1 MNIKTK
7 IRAFPTIP
15 NKNKCVS
22 IGSMLAV
29 QYFYEKL
36 NFSDVFSKHKSKGLD
51 LNSLLIG
58 LVSYKLTEN
67 FSIKEASKWL
77 NQKEILE
84 ILNLKSF
91 HEKVLYRTLE
101 ILGRNKET
109 ILAEIL
115 DNLFSVY
122 GFGETD
128 INLDWTSIVL
138 HGTKSKLG
146 KYGYSRDHRPDKLQI
161 TVGVG
166 ELRKPI
172 NIPIGITVNRGNV
185 LDLQHFPETYNQVK
199 RNLKKGSLIV
209 FDKGANT
216 VDNIKLIQEDKMTY
230 LTSIKLNASDD
241 KIIENFDKDKAE
253 LIDSEKSIYGIKIV
267 KPNSIKYFYFSES
280 LQEKQLEAKAR
291 TVFKKLQEAK
301 EIQEIIVKN
310 KKLPKKFRINNE
322 LIEIDYSFRTKL
334 EELSD
339 DEAIKL
345 LKNSIINGREGFFCL
360 KSNKNLTLEK
370 ALEIYREKDS
380 IEKIFNS
387 LKNEL
392 QIKPL
397 RVWSDNSIYGA
408 VLLGFIAQLFI
419 SLMRYE
425 FEEIKHKS
433 TKFIK
438 KSLKNLTLTI
448 KFVKNGVKN
457 HIFANFDKI
466 NSLIVAKMGTIP

>member
-7 IRAFPTIP
+7 LRAIPTIP
-15 NKNKCVS
+15 NKNICVP

-36 NFSDVFSKHKSKGLD
+36 NFSDTFNKHKSKGLD

-67 FSIKEASKWL
+67 FSIKEAGKWL
-77 NQKEILE
+77 NQEEILE
-84 ILNLKSF
+84 ILNLESF

-101 ILGRNKET
+101 TLGRNKEK
-109 ILAEIL
+109 ILSDIL
-115 DNLFSVY
+115 GSLFSVY
-122 GFGETD
+122 GFEETD

-146 KYGYSRDHRPDKLQI
+146 KYGYSRDHRPDKPQI
-161 TVGVG
+161 TVGVS
-166 ELRKPI
+166 ELKKPI
-172 NIPIGITVNRGNV
+172 NIPIGITVNKGNV
-185 LDLQHFPETYNQVK
+185 LDLQHFPDTYNQVK
-199 RNLKKGSLIV
+199 SRLKEGSLIV

-216 VDNIKLIQEDKMTY
+216 ADNIKIIQKDEMGY
-230 LTSIKLNASDD
+230 LTSMKLNASDD
-241 KIIENFDKDKAE
+241 KIIEKFDPEKAE
-253 LIDSEKSIYGIKIV
+253 LVDSKKSIYGIKIT
-267 KPNSIKYFYFSES
+267 KPSSIKYFYFSES
-280 LQEKQLEAKAR
+280 LKKKQLESKAR
-291 TVFKKLQEAK
+291 TILKKLQEAK
-301 EIQEIIVKN
+301 EIQEVITKN

-339 DEAIKL
+339 EEAIEL
-345 LKNSIINGREGFFCL
+345 LKSSIISGREGFFCL
-360 KSNKNLTLEK
+360 KSNKNLTLEE
-370 ALEIYREKDS
+370 ALETYREKDS
-380 IEKIFNS
+380 IEKIFDS
-387 LKNEL
+387 LKNEI

-397 RVWSDNSIYGA
+397 RVWSDYSIYGA
-408 VLLGFIAQLFI
+408 ILLGFIAQLFI

-425 FEEIKHKS
+425 FEEIKRRS

-448 KFVKNGVKN
+448 KFVKNGIKN
-457 HIFANFDKI
+457 YIFANFDKI

>member
-15 NKNKCVS
+15 NKNICVP

-36 NFSDVFSKHKSKGLD
+36 NFSDIFSKHKSRGLD

-67 FSIKEASKWL
+67 FSIKEAGKWL
-77 NQKEILE
+77 NQEEILE

-101 ILGRNKET
+101 ILERNKEK
-109 ILAEIL
+109 ILSDIL
-115 DNLFSVY
+115 SSLFSVY
-122 GFGETD
+122 GFEETD

-138 HGTKSKLG
+138 HGTKSELG

-161 TVGVG
+161 TVGVS
-166 ELRKPI
+166 ELKKPI
-172 NIPIGITVNRGNV
+172 NIHIGVTVNRGNV

-199 RNLKKGSLIV
+199 SRLKKGSFIV

-216 VDNIKLIQEDKMTY
+216 VDNIKLIQEDEMKY
-230 LTSIKLNASDD
+230 LTSMKLNSSDD
-241 KIIENFDKDKAE
+241 KIIESFDLESAQVV
-253 LIDSEKSIYGIKIV
+253 DSEKSIYGIKVV

-280 LQEKQLEAKAR
+280 LQKKQLEAKAR
-291 TVFKKLQEAK
+291 TVLKKLQEAK
-301 EIQEIIVKN
+301 EIQEVIVKN

-334 EELSD
+334 EKLSD
-339 DEAIKL
+339 EEAIEL
-345 LKNSIINGREGFFCL
+345 LKSSIINGREGFFCL
-360 KSNKNLTLEK
+360 KSNKNLTLGE

-380 IEKIFNS
+380 IEKIFDS
-387 LKNEL
+387 LKNEI

-397 RVWSDNSIYGA
+397 RVWSEYSIYGA
-408 VLLGFIAQLFI
+408 ILLGFIAQLFI

-425 FEEIKHKS
+425 FEEIKHRS

-448 KFVKNGVKN
+448 KFVKNEIRN
-457 HIFANFDKI
+457 YIFANFDKI
-466 NSLIVAKMGTIP
+466 NSLIVIKMGTIP

>member
-7 IRAFPTIP
+7 IRTFLTIP
-15 NKNKCVS
+15 NKNICFP
-22 IGSMLAV
+22 IGSILAV
-29 QYFYEKL
+29 QYFFEKL
-36 NFSDVFSKHKSKGLD
+36 NFLDIFSKHKSRGLN

-67 FSIKEASKWL
+67 FSIKEAGKWL
-77 NQKEILE
+77 NQEEILD

-91 HEKVLYRTLE
+91 NERALYRALE
-101 ILGRNKET
+101 TLGRNKD
-109 ILAEIL
+109 EIL
-115 DNLFSVY
+115 PDILNSLFSVY
-122 GFGETD
+122 NFEETD

-138 HGTKSKLG
+138 HGSKSNLG

-161 TVGVG
+161 TVGVS
-166 ELRKPI
+166 ELKKPI
-172 NIPIGITVNRGNV
+172 NIPIGVTVNKGNV
-185 LDLQHFPETYNQVK
+185 LDLQHFPDTYNQVK
-199 RNLKKGSLIV
+199 GHLKIGSLIV

-216 VDNIKLIQEDKMTY
+216 IDNIKLIQEDKMTY
-230 LTSIKLNASDD
+230 LTSMKLNKSDD
-241 KIIENFDKDKAE
+241 KTIEKFNLETAQ
-253 LIDSEKSIYGIKIV
+253 LVDSEKSIYGIKIV
-267 KPNSIKYFYFSES
+267 KPNSIKFFYFSES

-291 TVFKKLQEAK
+291 TVLRKLQEAK
-301 EIQEIIVKN
+301 EIQEVIVKN
-310 KKLPKKFRINNE
+310 KKLPKKFRVNNE

-339 DEAIKL
+339 EEAIEL
-345 LKNSIINGREGFFCL
+345 LKKSIINGREGFFCL
-360 KSNKNLTLEK
+360 KSDTDLTLEK

-387 LKNEL
+387 LKNEI

-397 RVWSDNSIYGA
+397 RVWSDDSIYGA
-408 VLLGFIAQLFI
+408 ILLGFIAQLFI

-425 FEEIKHKS
+425 FDEIKHRS

-448 KFVKNGVKN
+448 KFVKNGIKN
-457 HIFANFDKI
+457 YIFSNFDKI
-466 NSLIVAKMGTIP
+466 NSLIVTKMGTIP